1 MLSEHSTTRRI
12 DEWIAL
18 LEQKARTLLDGLE
31 IDAEEMSPKERIDS
45 AVKLVTLSQRYLVIR
60 QQTESGEPQGRNAI
74 LLTLMKQMR
83 GEITEQV
90 SNTIRQLDKPKDG
103 E

>member
-1 MLSEHSTTRRI
+1 M
-12 DEWIAL
+12 
-18 LEQKARTLLDGLE
+18 EQKARTLLDGLE

>member
-1 MLSEHSTTRRI
+1 MDSEQQAIKRI
-12 DEWIAL
+12 DDWIST
-18 LEQKARTLLDGLE
+18 LEQKARLLLDGLE

-45 AVKLVTLSQRYLVIR
+45 ATKLVTLAQRYMVLR
-60 QQTESGEPQGRNAI
+60 QQREAGEPAGRNTI

-83 GEITEQV
+83 GEITEPV
-90 SNTIRQLDKPKDG
+90 SHTARLLDQPSDG

>member
-1 MLSEHSTTRRI
+1 
-12 DEWIAL
+12 
-18 LEQKARTLLDGLE
+18 
-31 IDAEEMSPKERIDS
+31 MSPKERIDS